1 MVARSVERLRRFLA
15 AAMAP
20 APISLAKRLSRM
32 GGDPPTGQDSG
43 RVPEALLDQ
52 LLAGVDPET
61 VFQPNGLLDELRKA
75 LVERVLI
82 AEMDR

>member
-1 MVARSVERLRRFLA
+1 
-15 AAMAP
+15 
-20 APISLAKRLSRM
+20 M